1 MKLTLGAPS
10 GSDDPVSE
18 FVMALQLSNASQNTV
33 KAYERAIRDFV
44 KFVNKDPR
52 HVTQADVSRWV
63 NKLLSGVP
71 NDPEARR
78 RRLRSVRLYVVA
90 VRRFLKWLGIDVSPP
105 LPKITLRDLRALDE
119 EAVEKLREL
128 PRSIK
133 YKALI
138 NLILDTG
145 LRASEALSL
154 NVEDV
159 DFKSRSIVVRNTKNG
174 EMRVVFFTKRT
185 AELLEKYIDKYNVR
199 SGRLFNITYKALHKE
214 LKRLGRKLGT
224 DLRPHLLRHTFAT
237 TAIKRGMPLP
247 AVQRILGHKDI
258 RTTQIYL
265 HLVPED
271 VRKAYMAY
279 FEA

>member
-1 MKLTLGAPS
+1 LKLNLGAPS
-10 GSDDPVSE
+10 GTDDPVSE
-18 FVMALQLSNASQNTV
+18 FVTALQLSNASQNTIR
-33 KAYERAIRDFV
+33 AYERAIKDFV
-44 KFVNKDPR
+44 AFINKDPR
-52 HVTQADVSRWV
+52 QTTQADVSKWV
-63 NKLLSGVP
+63 NKLLAGVP

-90 VRRFLKWLGIDVSPP
+90 VRRFLKWLGINVSPP
-105 LPKITLRDLRALDE
+105 LPKITQRDLRALDE
-119 EAVEKLREL
+119 ETVEKLREL
-128 PRSIK
+128 PRNIK

-138 NLILDTG
+138 NLMLDTG

-159 DFKSRSIVVRNTKNG
+159 DINSRSIVVRNTKNG
-174 EMRVVFFTKRT
+174 EMRIVFFTKRT
-185 AELLEKYIDKYNVR
+185 AELLEKYIEKYDIK
-199 SGRLFNITYKALHKE
+199 GGKLFNISYKALHKE
-214 LKRLGRKLGT
+214 LKRLGKKLGV

-237 TAIKRGMPLP
+237 TAIKKGMPLP